1 MKNYEEM
8 WREFVEEIETTDNS
22 VLLERKEQL
31 QEIGP
36 WAPDWMGGK
45 NWWED
50 QYNRI
55 VNAAS
60 GQPGEAPQAPPEEPR
75 QGPAPEEPAQTP
87 EVAPDVA
94 AAGGGTPD
102 VAFIAQKLRPVL
114 DATLQVFLNNYSKR
128 GLEFVLDA
136 LIDTNTALDEKNWDQ
151 ISQSVRAKNSNKMRE
166 DIREF
171 VNSIIQKLPQILQSA
186 GVTAPV
192 NESIRRKIVVESLR
206 RGIKKTLLK

>member
-1 MKNYEEM
+1 M
-8 WREFVEEIETTDNS
+8 WREFVEETETTDNS
-22 VLLERKEQL
+22 ILLERKEQL
-31 QEIGP
+31 QEVGP

-45 NWWED
+45 SWWED
-50 QYNRI
+50 QYNKV

-60 GQPGEAPQAPPEEPR
+60 GQPGEAPVAPPEQVD
-75 QGPAPEEPAQTP
+75 QGPGPSEVPGAPEE
-87 EVAPDVA
+87 VA
-94 AAGGGTPD
+94 AAGSTPD

-114 DATLQVFLNNYSKR
+114 DATLQTFLSNYSKR

-136 LIDTNTALDEKNWDQ
+136 LTDPKIDSNNWDQ
-151 ISQSVRAKNSNKMRE
+151 VSQSVRAKNSNKMRE

-171 VNSIIQKLPQILQSA
+171 VNSIVQKLPQILQSA
-186 GVTAPV
+186 GVAAPV